1 MGRWL
6 NLISL
11 VLSVVILLVAVKPD
25 FLLNFSRQK
34 KINDQALTGDY
45 SFFATAATF
54 NSRRVTIPAFKET
67 TEPLYPVLGKT
78 DIFKRIEIDL
88 SEQKLFAYE
97 NNNLIYTF
105 PISSGKWNKTPT
117 GTFQIWTKLRYATL
131 EGGSKLLRTYYHLPN
146 VPHVMYFYNDKV
158 PKSRGFS
165 IHGTYWHKNFGSPMS
180 QGDIDLQPEDAS
192 QLYFWAQP
200 DLKGQKTVFASTDN
214 PGTQINISG
223 EPPDK

>member
-11 VLSVVILLVAVKPD
+11 VLSVIILLVAVKPD
-25 FLLNFSRQK
+25 FLLSFSRQK
-34 KINDQALTGDY
+34 TINSQALTGEY
-45 SFFATAATF
+45 SFFATTASF
-54 NSRRVTIPAFKET
+54 NSRRIPLPAFKET
-67 TEPLYPVLGKT
+67 SEPLYPVLGQT

-88 SEQKLFAYE
+88 TNQKLSAYE
-97 NNNLIYTF
+97 NNNLIYAF
-105 PISSGKWNKTPT
+105 PISSGKWHKTPT
-117 GTFQIWTKLRYATL
+117 GTFNIWTKLRYANL
-131 EGGSKLLRTYYHLPN
+131 EGGSKLLKTYYNLPN
-146 VPHVMYFYNDKV
+146 VPHVMYFYNDKI

-165 IHGTYWHKNFGSPMS
+165 IHGTYWHSSFGAPMS
-180 QGDIDLQPEDAS
+180 QGDIDLKPEDAS

-223 EPPDK
+223 ETL